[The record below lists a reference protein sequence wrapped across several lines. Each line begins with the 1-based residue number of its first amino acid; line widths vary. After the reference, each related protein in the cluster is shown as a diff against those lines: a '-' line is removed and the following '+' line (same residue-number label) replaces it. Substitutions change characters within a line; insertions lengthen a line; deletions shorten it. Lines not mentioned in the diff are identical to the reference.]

1 MYVNVQAVGL
11 EQARQSP
18 DAEEY
23 LFRDLRNPGR
33 EIVRGGTHVSVEISE
48 KSEIGRRDLLLLL
61 LGLGSKSEVTEGLGG
76 ITRLQKYVY
85 LLEQEE
91 RLKPSGIG
99 FEFTPY
105 KAGPYSS
112 RLYDD
117 LEFLEN
123 LDLITKKRSGEATEG
138 EATEVELTFEDLI
151 EPDQELADRV
161 KPEADAFEE
170 YKFKLTPRG
179 AQKIEELLK
188 GGQYQPVVD
197 GVKRVK
203 SRYGR
208 YSLSDLLYYVYTKYP
223 EMTTE
228 SEIKEKI
235 IRRRCK

>member
-1 MYVNVQAVGL
+1 VPVDV
-11 EQARQSP
+11 
-18 DAEEY
+18 
-23 LFRDLRNPGR
+23 
-33 EIVRGGTHVSVEISE
+33 SE
-48 KSEIGRRDLLLLL
+48 KSQIGRRDLLLLL

-76 ITRLQKYVY
+76 ITRLQKYLY

-91 RLKPSGIG
+91 HLMPTGVG

-123 LDLITKKRSGEATEG
+123 LGLISKKLSAEATEE
-138 EATEVELTFEDLI
+138 EASEVELAFQDLV
-151 EPDQELADRV
+151 EPDQELAERG

-170 YKFKLTPRG
+170 YRFKLTPDG
-179 AQKIEELLK
+179 AQKIETLLK
-188 GGQYQPVVD
+188 GGRYQPVVD

-235 IRRRCK
+235 LRRRRK

>member
-1 MYVNVQAVGL
+1 M
-11 EQARQSP
+11 S
-18 DAEEY
+18 
-23 LFRDLRNPGR
+23 DLKGR
-33 EIVRGGTHVSVEISE
+33 GIARGGSHVSVEISE
-48 KSEIGRRDLLLLL
+48 KNEIGRRDLLLLL

-76 ITRLQKYVY
+76 ITRLQKYLY

-91 RLKPSGIG
+91 HFKPGGVG

-123 LDLITKKRSGEATEG
+123 IGLITKRKSGEATEG
-138 EATEVELTFEDLI
+138 EVSEVELAFEDLI
-151 EPDQELADRV
+151 EPDQELAERV

-170 YKFKLTPRG
+170 HKFKLTRNG
-179 AQKIEELLK
+179 AQKMEALVK
-188 GGQYQPVVD
+188 SGRYQPVVD
-197 GVKRVK
+197 GIKRVK
-203 SRYGR
+203 SKYGR

-228 SEIKEKI
+228 SEIKEKVLRH
-235 IRRRCK
+235 RRK